1 MDGSQITI
9 AVDGM
14 GGDYGLPV
22 TVPATIQFLSRASH
36 ADCLLVGDE
45 GPLDAALRAA
55 KPNQAISSRI
65 QIVHASESVG
75 MDEAIAVALRGK
87 KDSSMRR
94 AIECVHDGRAQA
106 CVSAGNTGA
115 LMALS
120 RMVLKTMDGID
131 RPAIAAQ
138 LPNVRGGAT
147 MVLDLGANVDCS
159 AEHLLQFAIMGAA
172 LSSALDQSRRPS
184 IGLLNIGE
192 EIIKGNE
199 VVKQAGEL
207 LRNSGLNFIGNVEGK
222 DIFSGTVDVVVCD
235 GFVGN
240 VALKTS
246 EGLAS
251 MLAQTL
257 REEYGRG
264 LVSKLGALVSLPVIQ
279 RIRRRMD
286 HRRYNGASLV
296 GLRGIVFKS
305 HGSADQLAFQTAL
318 SRAAHAVERKLIHQ
332 IAQTLPEVRALAHH
346 VQDQSLLQQQA

>member
-1 MDGSQITI
+1 MDGPHITI

-14 GGDYGLPV
+14 GGDHGLPV
-22 TVPATIQFLSRASH
+22 TVPATIQFLSQVKQAN
-36 ADCLLVGDE
+36 CLIVGDE
-45 GPLDAALRAA
+45 VQIDAALNQA
-55 KPNQAISSRI
+55 KPSLPLRRKI
-65 QIVHASESVG
+65 QVVHASESVG

-94 AIECVHDGRAQA
+94 TIECVRDGRAQA

-120 RMVLKTMDGID
+120 RMLLKTMDGID

-138 LPNVRGGAT
+138 MPNVRGGAT

-192 EIIKGNE
+192 EIIKGND

-207 LRNSGLNFIGNVEGK
+207 LRSSGLNFIGNVEGK

-264 LVSKLGALVSLPVIQ
+264 LISKLGALVSLPVIQ
-279 RIRRRMD
+279 RIRKRMD

-318 SRAAHAVERKLIHQ
+318 GRAAHAVEHDLIHQ
-332 IAQTLPEVRALAHH
+332 IAQTLPEVRALAHAH
-346 VQDQSLLQQQA
+346 PQAQLQ